1 MIFRRARLPVPVVTP
16 AQREILRGWV
26 RRPTSAQGLALRA
39 RIILRLAD
47 GHSSAAVARQM
58 RVHIQTVSKW
68 RERFHSQGA
77 DGLLDEPRPGQPRK
91 ISDAQVE
98 AVITRT
104 LERKPSDA
112 THWSTRSMA
121 KVAGLNQT
129 AISRIWRAFA
139 LQPHRTESF
148 KLSHDPLFIDK
159 VRDIVGLYLNPPE
172 HALVLGVDEKS
183 QIQALERT
191 APLLPM
197 RPGQAERRAHDYRR
211 HGTTSLFAALDVAT
225 GKVIGQIHRRHRSAE
240 FRRFLDTI
248 EDNVPPE
255 LDVHLIMDNYAT
267 HKTPAI
273 QRWFVKR
280 PRFHVHFT
288 PTAASWLNL
297 VERWFAALTEKQIR
311 RGSFRSTRELE
322 ATIRTFLDHHNT
334 QPKPFVWTKSAD
346 AILDSLARYC
356 RRIND
361 SGH

>member
-1 MIFRRARLPVPVVTP
+1 MLRRPRLPAPPVAP
-16 AQREILRGWV
+16 AQREILLQWA
-26 RRPTSAQGLALRA
+26 RRPTSAQALALRA
-39 RIILRLAD
+39 RIVLRLAE

-68 RERFHSQGA
+68 RERFCSRGV

-98 AVITRT
+98 AVIART
-104 LERKPSDA
+104 LESKPSDA

-121 KVAGLNQT
+121 KVTGLNQT

-148 KLSHDPLFIDK
+148 KLSHDPLFIEK

-172 HALVLGVDEKS
+172 RALVLCVDEKS

-197 RPGQAERRAHDYRR
+197 RPGQAERRAHDYLR
-211 HGTTSLFAALDVAT
+211 HGTTSLFAALDAKT
-225 GKVIGQIHRRHRSAE
+225 GQVIGQMHRRHRSAE

-248 EDNVPPE
+248 EDNVPPA

-297 VERWFAALTEKQIR
+297 VERWFATLTEKQIR

-322 ATIRTFLDHHNT
+322 TTIRTFLDHYNG
-334 QPKPFVWTKSAD
+334 QLKPFIWTKSAD
-346 AILDSLARYC
+346 AILDSIARYC

>member
-1 MIFRRARLPVPVVTP
+1 MTFRRPRLPVPMVTP
-16 AQREILRGWV
+16 AQREILLGWT
-26 RRPTSAQGLALRA
+26 RRPTSAQGLASRA
-39 RIILRLAD
+39 RIILRLSA

-58 RVHIQTVSKW
+58 QVHLQTVSKW
-68 RERFHSQGA
+68 RERFHSQGV
-77 DGLLDEPRPGQPRK
+77 DGLLDEPRPGQSRK
-91 ISDAQVE
+91 IGDAQVE
-98 AVITRT
+98 AVLART
-104 LERKPSDA
+104 LEGKPSEA

-121 KVAGLNQT
+121 RATGLNQT

-159 VRDIVGLYLNPPE
+159 VRDIVGLYLNPPQR
-172 HALVLGVDEKS
+172 ALVLSVDEKS

-191 APLLPM
+191 SPLLPM
-197 RPGQAERRAHDYRR
+197 RPGQAERRAHDYLR
-211 HGTTSLFAALDVAT
+211 HGTTSLFAALDTKT
-225 GKVIGQIHRRHRSAE
+225 GKVIGQMHRRHRSAE

-255 LDVHLIMDNYAT
+255 LDVHLILDNYAT

-297 VERWFAALTEKQIR
+297 VERWFAALTEKRIR

-322 ATIRTFLDHHNT
+322 TAIRTFLDHQNT
-334 QPKPFVWTKSAD
+334 PSIGRSWFGITT
-346 AILDSLARYC
+346 
-356 RRIND
+356 
-361 SGH
+361 